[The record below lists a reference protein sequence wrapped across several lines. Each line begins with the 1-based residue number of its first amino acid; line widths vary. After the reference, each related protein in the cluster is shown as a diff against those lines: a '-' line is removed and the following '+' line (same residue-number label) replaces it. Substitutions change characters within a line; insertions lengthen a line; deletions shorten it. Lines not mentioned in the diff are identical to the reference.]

1 VPDQV
6 VADAI
11 GPWVF
16 SLVVFSVVAVLI
28 FWLVR
33 DRTSSLR
40 FGIFLEHRREE
51 KEKENPNPSEQ
62 PTKIQGPWP
71 GEKGGR

>member
-1 VPDQV
+1 M
-6 VADAI
+6 I
-11 GPWVF
+11 GPWDFALVI
-16 SLVVFSVVAVLI
+16 LVVVALLI

-51 KEKENPNPSEQ
+51 RQSRVPSED
-62 PTKIQGPWP
+62 TKIMGPWP
-71 GEKGGR
+71 GEKKEE